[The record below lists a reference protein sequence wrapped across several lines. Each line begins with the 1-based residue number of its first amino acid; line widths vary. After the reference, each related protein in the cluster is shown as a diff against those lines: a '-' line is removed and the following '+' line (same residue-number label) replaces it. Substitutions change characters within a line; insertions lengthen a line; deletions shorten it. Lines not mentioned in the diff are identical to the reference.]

1 MPSLNARD
9 KRNSKNQQIGKNYE
23 KLSIN
28 SKMEKNNDVEYD
40 DNFDDGIVDKD
51 IIIKEENLNKKTAVS
66 SAKKSKESKS
76 EDKAAEKIRRSLNDQ
91 ATHENNNQ
99 PSPQKPGDNSQQ
111 PSQIHVSPS
120 QTQEALETFS
130 DQSQDNKLGKNN
142 SPNNIVL
149 YAICCII
156 ASIIFVAVFLIIYMC
171 YKKKAKSKKKKT
183 SKKKKKVAKNA
194 REEGAANRRK
204 PKEQKQKEEEK
215 KKKKVVHE
223 SKDLKQEKVIEVD
236 KMLLHTA
243 VPNEINVEKP
253 FLPSNPINDNLQLKN
268 NVPNHQYVINDI
280 PPDNLLYDFS
290 DQSISDQTFNLLNN
304 NPQMSAKKCC
314 CDKNSK
320 AKTTLYTQ
328 RGNQV
333 EWKTIKEENACD
345 DFSFQIS
352 SSFDE
357 TSKVI

>member
-1 MPSLNARD
+1 MPSLNAGN
-9 KRNSKNQQIGKNYE
+9 KRNFKNQQIGRNYE
-23 KLSIN
+23 KNSIK
-28 SKMEKNNDVEYD
+28 SKMEVNKDEEYD
-40 DNFDDGIVDKD
+40 DNFDDGIADKD
-51 IIIKEENLNKKTAVS
+51 IIINEENLNKRTAVGNN
-66 SAKKSKESKS
+66 KKSKESESGNKTG
-76 EDKAAEKIRRSLNDQ
+76 EKIKRSLTNPSDHQ
-91 ATHENNNQ
+91 NHNQ
-99 PSPQKPGDNSQQ
+99 QQ
-111 PSQIHVSPS
+111 P
-120 QTQEALETFS
+120 QTSSNNGQQPLETFS
-130 DQSQDNKLGKNN
+130 DQSHDNKLEKNN

-149 YAICCII
+149 YAICGVI
-156 ASIIFVAVFLIIYMC
+156 ASIIFVAVLLIIYMC
-171 YKKKAKSKKKKT
+171 YKKKAKSKKKKA

-204 PKEQKQKEEEK
+204 PKEPKPKEEEK

-253 FLPSNPINDNLQLKN
+253 SPQSNPINDSPQLQN

-290 DQSISDQTFNLLNN
+290 DQSISDTTFNLLNN
-304 NPQMSAKKCC
+304 DPQINSKKCC

-352 SSFDE
+352 SSNDE
-357 TSKVI
+357 TSKMI